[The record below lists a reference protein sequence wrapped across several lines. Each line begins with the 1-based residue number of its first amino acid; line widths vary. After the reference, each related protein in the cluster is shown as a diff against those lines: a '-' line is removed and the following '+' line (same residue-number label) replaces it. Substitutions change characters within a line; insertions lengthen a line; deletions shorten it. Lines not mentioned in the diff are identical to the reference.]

1 MLLHNVPLR
10 TVKRRDTTGNPYES
24 GNLRRRMGALRA
36 LAEAK
41 ERGEVRAVGL
51 STHSTGVLR
60 EAVEVP
66 EVEVVCTILNK
77 TGMFVED
84 GTLEEHISAI
94 RSLKEA
100 GKGVYVIKL
109 LNAGRLRDEAD
120 SSIRFALRFHEFID
134 AWNIGMYDLG
144 DVKRNLDLFGEVLG
158 S

>member
-1 MLLHNVPLR
+1 
-10 TVKRRDTTGNPYES
+10 
-24 GNLRRRMGALRA
+24 
-36 LAEAK
+36 
-41 ERGEVRAVGL
+41 
-51 STHSTGVLR
+51 
-60 EAVEVP
+60 
-66 EVEVVCTILNK
+66 
-77 TGMFVED
+77 MFVED

-100 GKGVYVIKL
+100 GKGVYAIKL

-144 DVKRNLDLFGEVLG
+144 DVKRNLELFGDVLR